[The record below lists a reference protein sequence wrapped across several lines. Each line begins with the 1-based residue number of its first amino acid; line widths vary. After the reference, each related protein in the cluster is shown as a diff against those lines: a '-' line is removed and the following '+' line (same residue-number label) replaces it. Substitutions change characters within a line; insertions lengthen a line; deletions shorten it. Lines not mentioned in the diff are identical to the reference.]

1 MTDDT
6 RLPGYDAVIPA
17 RVLYD
22 QELPDKAK
30 LLYGVVRNLAHKDGY
45 CWAWDKT
52 LAAYFGVSE
61 SCVSENLRRLE
72 ARRHI
77 LREVIRD
84 EETKQVL
91 ERRIW
96 IDRARFLGQDP
107 DLPPS
112 DIRGTPP
119 SDIRGTPP
127 SDIRGE
133 KINKL
138 EAVESEDPPVA
149 PPRGRRKSKGPRE
162 TPDWKP
168 DRFAGFW
175 AFYPVK
181 KAKQK
186 AMDVW
191 DRLQLT
197 DEKIDYIARKLPLQI
212 AEANAKELN
221 MPHPATYLNQ
231 ARWTDELDAISP
243 DWRKGWAED
252 PEVMVHG

>member
-1 MTDDT
+1 MTDET

-22 QELPDKAK
+22 PKLPDKAK

-96 IDRARFLGQDP
+96 IDRTRFLGQDP

-119 SDIRGTPP
+119 SDSRGTPP
-127 SDIRGE
+127 SDICGE
-133 KINKL
+133 KINKK
-138 EAVESEDPPVA
+138 EAVEREDPPKA
-149 PPRGRRKSKGPRE
+149 PPRGRARKKGPRE

-252 PEVMVHG
+252 PEVMSSG